1 MRIRNLHPWTTS
13 PARATALQERLRPLL
28 SLGGGPRRVR
38 LVAGADVSFEEA
50 GDVVAGVVLLSF
62 PALDVVEESTVRRR
76 ARFPYVPGLLSFR
89 EAPPLLAAFARLRG
103 RPDLVVM
110 DGQGTAHPRRFGL
123 ACHMGLLLD
132 IPTVGCAKSL
142 LLGEYGPLGEAR
154 GSRSS
159 LLHRGEVVGAALR
172 TRDDVAPVYVS
183 PGHLIGL
190 AASCRWVL
198 ALCRGVRLPE
208 TTRRAHALVTRI
220 ARRNPA

>member
-13 PARATALQERLRPLL
+13 PSRAAALQERLRPLL
-28 SLGGGPRRVR
+28 VLRGGPRRVR
-38 LVAGADVSFEEA
+38 LVAGADVSFEEE

-62 PALDVVEESTVRRR
+62 PSLQVVEESTVRRR

-89 EAPPLLAAFARLRG
+89 EAPPLLAAFARLG
-103 RPDLVVM
+103 GLPDLVVF

-123 ACHMGLLLD
+123 ACHMGLLLGV
-132 IPTVGCAKSL
+132 PTVGCAKSL
-142 LLGEYGPLGEAR
+142 LVGEHGALGEAR
-154 GSRSS
+154 GSRSP
-159 LLHRGEVVGAALR
+159 LVHRGEVVGAALR
-172 TRDDVAPVYVS
+172 TRDGVAPVYVS

-208 TTRRAHALVTRI
+208 TTRRAHGLVTRV